1 MIITVRYASQTKV
14 EISPLEGVHFGVSAI
29 HSLSAEHIQSYFL
42 TCSAHTYHRI
52 YVTFHIVISLYR
64 FIQSTNKNVIFR
76 LFNSLKKGF
85 NASIKLKKMSNIEEE
100 LENVQEDVGEQNIQR
115 NRNPK
120 KKIKCKIIQTRH
132 GWFSFWNIINIF
144 WKRSIRENQMQCRGL
159 RILNFTLGKI
169 LFWKTFRIKTPN
181 TTQWTVLVYAVWG
194 KVMWTRYVW
203 AVTLCY
209 RTCDNKWLSIF
220 GARFIRNQRIVKETN
235 KDDWNT
241 FQNKKKNKFRR
252 LNMITLCY

>member
-100 LENVQEDVGEQNIQR
+100 LENVQEDVREQNIQR

-120 KKIKCKIIQTRH
+120 KKNQVQNHPNQTRMIQ
-132 GWFSFWNIINIF
+132 FSKYYKHILKEINPGKSNAMSWIANPQF
-144 WKRSIRENQMQCRGL
+144 HVGKNTILKDISNQ
-159 RILNFTLGKI
+159 
-169 LFWKTFRIKTPN
+169 N
-181 TTQWTVLVYAVWG
+181 TQHYSVNCS
-194 KVMWTRYVW
+194 R
-203 AVTLCY
+203 LCCV
-209 RTCDNKWLSIF
+209 RKSNV
-220 GARFIRNQRIVKETN
+220 N
-235 KDDWNT
+235 
-241 FQNKKKNKFRR
+241 
-252 LNMITLCY
+252 